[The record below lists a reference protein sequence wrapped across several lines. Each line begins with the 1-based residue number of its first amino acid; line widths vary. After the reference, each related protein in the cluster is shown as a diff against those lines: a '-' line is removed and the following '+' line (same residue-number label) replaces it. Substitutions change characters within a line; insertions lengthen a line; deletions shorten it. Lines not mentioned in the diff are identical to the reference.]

1 MQPGGNQRNGPNQ
14 DSEKTSIEGNN
25 LQPRHFQAPLPRNKT
40 KKRKV
45 SNLLEVS

>member
-14 DSEKTSIEGNN
+14 DSDKTSNEGNN
-25 LQPRHFQAPLPRNKT
+25 LQPRQFQAPLPRNKT

-45 SNLLEVS
+45 SKKLEIS